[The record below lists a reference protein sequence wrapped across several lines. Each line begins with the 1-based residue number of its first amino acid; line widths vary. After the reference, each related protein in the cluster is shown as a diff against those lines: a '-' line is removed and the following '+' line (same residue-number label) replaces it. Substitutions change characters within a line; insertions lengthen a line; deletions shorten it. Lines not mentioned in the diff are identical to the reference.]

1 MFKLSP
7 TVRIN
12 RPAAI
17 RFFAII
23 FILIAVAAYAFSKAA
38 HSCDWQSGAEPS
50 YRCAVQPH

>member
-23 FILIAVAAYAFSKAA
+23 FILIAVAAYAFSNAA